1 MSRTRV
7 RRRRLAVVATGAV
20 VAGFWAGPLASAL
33 GDPHQPVAVSQQH
46 YVVRAGDTLWSIA
59 TRLAPG
65 QDPRPVADAIQ
76 TANHLDPGALVPGQ
90 SIVIPP
96 AG

>member
-7 RRRRLAVVATGAV
+7 RRRRLAVLATGAV
-20 VAGFWAGPLASAL
+20 VAGFWAGPLASAF
-33 GDPHQPVAVSQQH
+33 GDPHQPAAVSQQR

-59 TRLAPG
+59 ARLAPG
-65 QDPRPVADAIQ
+65 QDPRPVTDAIQ